1 MLLSIEKIHLEKKA
15 TLRFLAKWP
24 YEVEAAGIEPA
35 SRDVSEQ
42 TSTCVFGQ
50 FKSHEEPPRPTGCA
64 LHQPGTNLVLPVLG
78 DETERVGFGDRL
90 VGPSDWGH
98 RSEQLN

>member
-1 MLLSIEKIHLEKKA
+1 MIMKIANGDFSQIGL
-15 TLRFLAKWP
+15 
-24 YEVEAAGIEPA
+24 VEAAGIEPA

-50 FKSHEEPPRPTGCA
+50 LQSHEDTPADGCCLPA
-64 LHQPGTNLVLPVLG
+64 RTNLVLPVLG
-78 DETERVGFGDRL
+78 DETGRVGFGDRL

-98 RSEQLN
+98 RSGQLN